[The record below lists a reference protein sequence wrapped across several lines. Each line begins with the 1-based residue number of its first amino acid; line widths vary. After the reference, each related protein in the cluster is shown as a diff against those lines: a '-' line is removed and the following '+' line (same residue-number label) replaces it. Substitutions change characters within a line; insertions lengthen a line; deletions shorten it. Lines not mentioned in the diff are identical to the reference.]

1 MFLQKIGFLIPQQ
14 IGPFDRNLEVV
25 DGGGMVPAKA
35 YDNIEQN
42 LAWAASDWFL
52 KAVISTGGGSP
63 PYAADPGT
71 VEFQIQGYDS
81 LGNFVVG
88 ATDTVRMY
96 IDNTDP
102 VYDLLSVQMGAQTG
116 GDCALFDLSGEPNPA
131 VLTVRFKA
139 IHDRG
144 FLGSYALSVRKGN
157 ISGFPITTTTG
168 PSGETSGALSRSYT
182 HNPMGPCNQL
192 FGTQPPDEP
201 LADASKVVTD
211 YVIPASG
218 NWLTPQQTFCTF
230 AVNLS
235 ATMRRT
241 NGYNSAEQG
250 FGPVQ
255 YLLGIQQ

>member
-14 IGPFDRNLEVV
+14 IGPFDKNLEVV
-25 DGGGMVPAKA
+25 NGGGLVPAKA

-63 PYAADPGT
+63 AYAPNPGT
-71 VEFQIQGYDS
+71 VQFQIQGYDAA
-81 LGNFVVG
+81 GNFVVG
-88 ATDTVRMY
+88 ATDTVTMY

-102 VYDLLSVQMGAQTG
+102 LLDLLSVQMGAQTG

-139 IHDRG
+139 IQDRG

-157 ISGFPITTTTG
+157 IGGFPITTTTG

-182 HNPMGPCNQL
+182 HGSAVSCNQL

-211 YVIPASG
+211 YVIPTTG

-230 AVNLS
+230 AVNVN